1 MRINKIFW
9 SILLAV
15 VLFCTTVSSI
25 SPFAATVEDVAGTK
39 YEKAVSVLYNLG
51 IVEGR
56 ENGEFDAPGNVTRA
70 EMVAMIVRMMGIED
84 WAEERDC
91 FADVPYEHWAYYY
104 VTTAYSLGI
113 IHGVSETEFMPDAP
127 VTGEQAI
134 KMVINLLGYTVK
146 AEAAGGY
153 PAGYVSCA
161 VQLGILN
168 GVDEIGGGELCRG
181 DMSMLL
187 YNALDTE
194 MLKPTSYGDDSY
206 TFEED
211 ALRTPLSYYLH
222 IKLMEG
228 VVTATYAQEIAAPGR
243 SLRTD
248 EVVLSGQTI
257 AIGATDADKRLGEH
271 IVAYV
276 KEEADGS
283 LSMLALTSKSTVE
296 TVHSHEILAETTGNT
311 FCFERDAKTE
321 RISIQGAQVIV
332 NGEPRTP
339 SAAALQP
346 ETGSV
351 KLISKGGSVE
361 YVIVESYENYVVE
374 RVASSRMT
382 VAVLENRTPERS
394 ISFNNTIPTV
404 FTLSDGTAADISA
417 CKEWDVLS
425 LAESANGKY
434 RKVVLTSNIVTGTL
448 SEISVDSVTIGET
461 EYPVAKSLIEIPD
474 FEMPRLGTEAAFS
487 LDMFGHVAAVNTDT
501 AATAYY
507 AWLLNAAMT
516 KGLDSRPQLR
526 LFTHEGKVEVL
537 DCMDKVT
544 LNGHDGDAAE
554 ILADTSP
561 LKSGGVILE
570 QLIKY
575 EKNGEK
581 ISSVETATDYRHN
594 FNSPNRVED
603 FSLDAYIKPGYKLD
617 NGTDEYTIFIG
628 GNMKA
633 FGRNWLVRS
642 ETVIFVLPGS
652 GEEKDYYTKS
662 WDSMKHGTDG
672 TEIYDDIAL
681 YDIGEDEV
689 VSVLVWDRRDERD
702 VTEYMISGTK
712 LALVES
718 VSTALDESTGGS
730 ISKLVLRPE
739 GGGSLTVTADN
750 DFEVLFGEAAT
761 DRSKDPV
768 CVGGVRPA
776 RIGIQDIEPGDVIYY
791 VVDSNNWA
799 VQLCVLFRGHYP
811 ANYEKDSLLGTIKP
825 TTVLK
830 NYSDRLMS
838 YGEVCDFTKYGFM
851 ANVNLYDA
859 QLDKASDISVKST
872 MYYTNLIYLF
882 DKQKNSV
889 EAISKEDVEI
899 GDKILF
905 MARTYTPLM
914 TIVYR

>member
-1 MRINKIFW
+1 MRIHKIFW
-9 SILLAV
+9 SMILAAVLLCTSVGSISSLAV
-15 VLFCTTVSSI
+15 DFPDT
-25 SPFAATVEDVAGTK
+25 AGTK
-39 YEKAVSVLYNLG
+39 FEKAVSVLSDLG

-56 ENGEFDAPGNVTRA
+56 DTGEFDPAGNLTRA
-70 EMVAMIVRMMGIED
+70 EMTTIVVRAMGMGD
-84 WAEERDC
+84 WQEERDC

-113 IHGVSETEFMPDAP
+113 IHGVSETEFMPDAA
-127 VTGEQAI
+127 VTGHQAV
-134 KMVINLLGYTVK
+134 KMVVNLLGYTVK
-146 AEAAGGY
+146 AEALGGY
-153 PAGYVSCA
+153 PAGYITCA

-181 DMSMLL
+181 DMAMLL
-187 YNALDTE
+187 YNVLDTE

-243 SLRTD
+243 SLHTD

-296 TVHSHEILAETTGNT
+296 TVYSYEILGETTGNT

-332 NGEPRTP
+332 NGEPQTP

-374 RVASSRMT
+374 RVAGSTMT
-382 VAVLENRTPERS
+382 VSVLENRTPVRS

-404 FTLSDGTAADISA
+404 FTLSDGTAADVSA
-417 CKEWDVLS
+417 CKEWDILS

-434 RKVVLTSNIVTGTL
+434 RKAVLTSNIVTGTL
-448 SEISVDSVTIGET
+448 SETSTDSVTVGET
-461 EYPVAKSLIEIPD
+461 EYPVTQTLLEMPG

-487 LDMFGHVAAVNTDT
+487 LDMFGHVAAVNTEVGT
-501 AATAYY
+501 TAYY
-507 AWLLNAAMT
+507 AWLLNAAFT
-516 KGLDSRPQLR
+516 KGLDPRPQLR

-537 DCMDKVT
+537 DCTKKVT

-561 LKSGGVILE
+561 LKSGGVINQ

-689 VSVLVWDRRDERD
+689 VSVLVWDRRDEAA
-702 VTEYMISGTK
+702 VTEYLNAGTK
-712 LALVES
+712 MSLVES
-718 VSTALDESTGGS
+718 VSLALDETTGEN
-730 ISKLVLRPE
+730 ISKLVIRPE
-739 GGGSLTVTADN
+739 GGGTLTVTAES
-750 DFEVLFGEAAT
+750 DFEVLFGEAST

-768 CVGGVRPA
+768 CVGGVRPEKI
-776 RIGIQDIEPGDVIYY
+776 RVQDIMPGDVINCA
-791 VVDSNNWA
+791 VDANNKA
-799 VQLCVLFRGHYP
+799 VQLSMLFRGQYP
-811 ANYEKDSLLGTIKP
+811 AKYEKDSMYGIRKA